1 MPTIFPQS
9 ASVGQ
14 ISGAYTFNGTS
25 WNLNGFN
32 LTGNYITEENL
43 QDTINTSNLEI
54 NGGSA

>member
-1 MPTIFPQS
+1 MAVFPGS

-14 ISGAYTFNGTS
+14 IYEAYTFDGTS
-25 WNLNGFN
+25 WNLNGLK

-43 QDTINTSNLEI
+43 QDTLDTSNLEI